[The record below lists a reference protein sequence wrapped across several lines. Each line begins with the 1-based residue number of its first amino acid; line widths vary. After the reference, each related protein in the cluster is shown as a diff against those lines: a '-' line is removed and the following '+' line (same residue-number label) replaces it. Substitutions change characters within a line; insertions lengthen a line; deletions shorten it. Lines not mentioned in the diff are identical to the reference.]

1 METIELR
8 KAVETLLFIADSPVP
23 LARLC
28 QIVGE
33 ADADKVSGVIA
44 EIKREYDEAARGI
57 QVVEIAEGFQMA
69 TRPEGAPFVRKLY
82 SEKMTMRLSTAALET
97 LSIVAY
103 RQPITRA
110 EIEEVRGVEV
120 IAALESLLDKR
131 LVKVV
136 GRKETVGRPLLYGT
150 TAEFLRHF
158 GLRSIEDLPPLDTFK
173 PAEAAAAAESAEN
186 VLGAQGAAA
195 LAEPSPLAADPL
207 ADDAALA
214 PGTIIGE
221 PGASEA
227 PTGERSTG
235 EAVSESLET
244 VAFHGMT
251 DAPSETA
258 AEASSETNTQPSN
271 ETTVEAAPEAPAETT
286 AEPVVDAT
294 EASSETGEAETDDGS
309 KETN

>member
-33 ADADKVSGVIA
+33 ADADKVSGVIS

-131 LVKVV
+131 LCKVV

-150 TAEFLRHF
+150 TPEFLRHF

-173 PAEAAAAAESAEN
+173 PAEAAETSAAISA
-186 VLGAQGAAA
+186 ADAA
-195 LAEPSPLAADPL
+195 LAEPSPLATDAL
-207 ADDAALA
+207 ADDATLESAAVA
-214 PGTIIGE
+214 P
-221 PGASEA
+221 S
-227 PTGERSTG
+227 S
-235 EAVSESLET
+235 VET

-251 DAPSETA
+251 DAPSEPT
-258 AEASSETNTQPSN
+258 AEASSETNVQPSI
-271 ETTVEAAPEAPAETT
+271 ETTGEAVPEASAETT
-286 AEPVVDAT
+286 AEPVADAAAEGGVA
-294 EASSETGEAETDDGS
+294 EAGSEAETETDDGS
-309 KETN
+309 QEAN